1 MSRELKP
8 LFARVVV
15 RATTLQ
21 ATVASK
27 YQNLSKMGFAI
38 PKTVEEKQVPDEGVV
53 VSIGNTCEV
62 LQVGD
67 KVLFGKWAAK
77 AIDFEPGLYVMQE
90 EDVIGIIKEPR
101 QSPSRKRNL
110 RRNRRTRD
118 RIGSISKTPP

>member
-67 KVLFGKWAAK
+67 TVLFGKWAAK

-90 EDVIGIIKEPR
+90 EDVIGIIKEAA
-101 QSPSRKRNL
+101 
-110 RRNRRTRD
+110 
-118 RIGSISKTPP
+118 